1 MLILSRKTG
10 ESLMVGEDVVV
21 TVLDVKGDQVR
32 LGVTAPP
39 ATAVH
44 REEVYGKVKA
54 GPAAVHREE
63 VYRKVKAGPAARFRP
78 PKQRGLDAR
87 LHR

>member
-10 ESLMVGEDVVV
+10 DSLMVEDDVII
-21 TVLDVKGDQVR
+21 TVLDIKGNQVS

-39 ATAVH
+39 TTAVH
-44 REEVYGKVKA
+44 REEI
-54 GPAAVHREE
+54 
-63 VYRKVKAGPAARFRP
+63 YRKINARPAVRFRP
-78 PKQRGLDAR
+78 PKQRGPDAR

>member
-1 MLILSRKTG
+1 MLILSRRTG
-10 ESLMVGEDVVV
+10 ESLMVGNDVVI

-44 REEVYGKVKA
+44 REEI
-54 GPAAVHREE
+54 
-63 VYRKVKAGPAARFRP
+63 YRKVTAESPGRFRP
-78 PKQRGLDAR
+78 PKQGGVDAR
-87 LHR
+87 KRR

>member
-10 ESLMVGEDVVV
+10 ESLMVGEDVVI
-21 TVLDVKGDQVR
+21 TVLDVKGDHVR

-39 ATAVH
+39 AT
-44 REEVYGKVKA
+44 
-54 GPAAVHREE
+54 AVHREE

>member
-1 MLILSRKTG
+1 MLILSRRTG
-10 ESLMVGEDVVV
+10 ESLMVGDDVVI
-21 TVLDVKGDQVR
+21 TVLDVKGDHVR

-44 REEVYGKVKA
+44 REEVYRKIN
-54 GPAAVHREE
+54 AA
-63 VYRKVKAGPAARFRP
+63 PAARFRP

-87 LHR
+87 IHR

>member
-10 ESLMVGEDVVV
+10 ESLMVGEDVVI
-21 TVLDVKGDQVR
+21 TVLDVKGDHVR

-39 ATAVH
+39 VT
-44 REEVYGKVKA
+44 
-54 GPAAVHREE
+54 AVHREE

-87 LHR
+87 IHR

>member
-1 MLILSRKTG
+1 MLILSRRKG
-10 ESLMVGEDVVV
+10 ESLMVGDDVVI
-21 TVLDVKGDQVR
+21 TVLDVKGDHVR

-44 REEVYGKVKA
+44 REEVY
-54 GPAAVHREE
+54 
-63 VYRKVKAGPAARFRP
+63 RKVNAGASVRFRP